1 MNLLYVMRQRR
12 RALLGIFV
20 AVAAIYFGWAAI
32 FGRVYTAYA
41 QVSDFNAR
49 STGQV
54 TPREALAMY
63 LAPLYSDGLV
73 RKVAAGLSETDR
85 RNLLAPYQHWFQWSA
100 GSGAVEIIMSGR
112 TVSATD
118 RLVDVGFRHPD
129 PKVAA
134 QIANALAAEFVEE
147 CNAAKDDREAK
158 SLGGLQSK
166 QSDEEKKVAGLQK
179 QMQDLSA
186 QYDMTNF
193 AAGSASIYQQAIAD
207 LNKQVIDLK
216 GKLDSLDLQRQ
227 QVLDQTSA
235 KKPVWDLDF
244 VRGQLHIADLYQ
256 AAQDA
261 AQNVQNLQQQGFQPE
276 APAMTDAKNRMDNA
290 VNALNAATD
299 SVVRR
304 LAADLQEAQN
314 DYTQASK
321 RLRDMQSKNQDL
333 TAARGVYNGLKQQYD
348 TENQVLN
355 KLRVTVADAETQ
367 FKLTDPI
374 YSLLAKADPPNDA
387 DPLPWAKLSVHA
399 AGWGAGATLLAL
411 AGLAILRPPPKAE
424 REEYERR
431 RRRHRHFHSSSS
443 GSSSSSSSSS
453 SKSSRRHSGS
463 RSSDSSSRHR
473 H

>member
-20 AVAAIYFGWAAI
+20 AVAAIYLGWSAI

-41 QVSDFNAR
+41 QVSDYNAR
-49 STGQV
+49 SAGQV
-54 TPREALAMY
+54 TSREALAMY
-63 LAPLYSDGLV
+63 LSPLYSDGLL

-100 GSGAVEIIMSGR
+100 GSGAVEILMSGR
-112 TVSATD
+112 TITATD

-134 QIANALAAEFVEE
+134 QIANAMAAEFVAE
-147 CNAAKDDREAK
+147 CNAAKSDRETK
-158 SLGGLQSK
+158 SLGDLRAKLTG
-166 QSDEEKKVAGLQK
+166 EEKKVAGLQK

-193 AAGSASIYQQAIAD
+193 NTGSDTVYLQAIAD
-207 LNKQVIDLK
+207 MNKQVIDLK
-216 GKLDSLDLQRQ
+216 SRLDSLDLRRQ
-227 QVLDQTSA
+227 QVVDQTAA

-261 AQNVQNLQQQGFQPE
+261 AINVQNLQNQGFQPE
-276 APAMTDAKNRMDNA
+276 SPAMTDAKARMDTA
-290 VNALNAATD
+290 VNALTSATE
-299 SVVRR
+299 SVVRQ
-304 LAADLQEAQN
+304 LSADLQEAQN
-314 DYTQASK
+314 NYLQASK
-321 RLRDMQSKNQDL
+321 RLQDMQSKNQDL
-333 TAARGVYNGLKQQYD
+333 TAARGTYDGLRKKYE

-355 KLRVTVADAETQ
+355 QLRVTVADAETQ
-367 FKLTDPI
+367 FNLTDPI
-374 YSLLAKADPPNDA
+374 YALLAKADPPDTA
-387 DPLPWAKLSVHA
+387 DPLPWAKLGARA
-399 AGWGAGATLLAL
+399 AGWGAGAGLLAL
-411 AGLAILRPPPKAE
+411 VGLAILRPPPKAE

-443 GSSSSSSSSS
+443 GPSSSSSS

-463 RSSDSSSRHR
+463 RSSDSSSSSRHR